1 MPNLIKPKI
10 VPPPPPTVDLSSKC
24 CQKQGPHSPAFSNP
38 LFQKEASLPEKINLE
53 SSPKSSILPEKKTSA
68 PQVPQ
73 FSPFKKSASKEP
85 SPCIPAQR
93 NDEALPKNTSSPL
106 KERPT
111 QETLMEEETTQTK
124 STSAD
129 KKKICSDRV
138 KIIKTQKLRKM
149 LKEELNKEKKQ
160 RKFKYPI
167 IEKNMPEDRS
177 KMTMRDFIYY
187 LPENNPMKSSFIEEK
202 KTEKTSTM
210 TQAKDLT
217 VEVLRTKGQCVVE
230 ENDPIFERG
239 STTTYSSFRKSYY
252 TRPWSEK
259 ETDMFFLAI
268 SMVGTDF
275 SMISQLFPHRARTEI
290 KNKFKREEKVNGWR
304 IDKAFKEKRPFD
316 FSFFTKLLDKVL
328 ENERKKKDKDA
339 ACQQQKEKNSNKRN
353 TPRSQKKRKDKV
365 VNGQSN
371 HSPDEHQDGRSS
383 DMEIEV
389 DAETAEKENE
399 ESPSILEQAKE
410 QTVIESAVMKKKRK
424 RKKKD
429 SEQETDNLLEERN
442 IPIEMMEEKR
452 TRK

>member
-10 VPPPPPTVDLSSKC
+10 VPPPPSTVDLSSKC
-24 CQKQGPHSPAFSNP
+24 SQKQGPHSPAFGNP
-38 LFQKEASLPEKINLE
+38 LLQKETSLPEKINLE

-124 STSAD
+124 SASAD

-160 RKFKYPI
+160 RKCKYPI

-187 LPENNPMKSSFIEEK
+187 LPENNPMKPEERIVADHEDENEDDDDEEEQGEGGGGGEDDGSLLVPQVK
-202 KTEKTSTM
+202 VAEDGSIIL
-210 TQAKDLT
+210 DEESLT

-259 ETDMFFLAI
+259 GVYNL
-268 SMVGTDF
+268 
-275 SMISQLFPHRARTEI
+275 
-290 KNKFKREEKVNGWR
+290 
-304 IDKAFKEKRPFD
+304 
-316 FSFFTKLLDKVL
+316 VL
-328 ENERKKKDKDA
+328 
-339 ACQQQKEKNSNKRN
+339 
-353 TPRSQKKRKDKV
+353 
-365 VNGQSN
+365 
-371 HSPDEHQDGRSS
+371 
-383 DMEIEV
+383 
-389 DAETAEKENE
+389 
-399 ESPSILEQAKE
+399 
-410 QTVIESAVMKKKRK
+410 
-424 RKKKD
+424 
-429 SEQETDNLLEERN
+429 
-442 IPIEMMEEKR
+442 
-452 TRK
+452 

>member
-10 VPPPPPTVDLSSKC
+10 GPPPPPTVDLSSKC
-24 CQKQGPHSPAFSNP
+24 SQKQGPHSPAFSNL
-38 LFQKEASLPEKINLE
+38 LFQKETSLPEKINLE

-68 PQVPQ
+68 LQVPQ

-124 STSAD
+124 SASAD

-210 TQAKDLT
+210 TQAKEIVADREDENEDDDDEEEQGGGAEENDGSLLVPRVKVAEDGSIILDEESLT

-259 ETDMFFLAI
+259 GVYNL
-268 SMVGTDF
+268 
-275 SMISQLFPHRARTEI
+275 
-290 KNKFKREEKVNGWR
+290 
-304 IDKAFKEKRPFD
+304 
-316 FSFFTKLLDKVL
+316 VL
-328 ENERKKKDKDA
+328 
-339 ACQQQKEKNSNKRN
+339 
-353 TPRSQKKRKDKV
+353 
-365 VNGQSN
+365 
-371 HSPDEHQDGRSS
+371 
-383 DMEIEV
+383 
-389 DAETAEKENE
+389 
-399 ESPSILEQAKE
+399 
-410 QTVIESAVMKKKRK
+410 
-424 RKKKD
+424 
-429 SEQETDNLLEERN
+429 
-442 IPIEMMEEKR
+442 
-452 TRK
+452 